1 VKTRTVLGSIF
12 ASIAVLVIG
21 WQAGNAATIAAS
33 QASASATTG
42 GATGAASTDS
52 TAGST
57 TSSTGSTSS
66 KSKSKSTSSS
76 SSASSKDG
84 TYNGTTVQTEFGPM
98 QVAIVVSNGKI
109 SDVKPLQ
116 LTNADGRS
124 QQISNYAVPI
134 LRSEVL
140 SAQSAKVASVGGAT
154 YTSDGYLQSL
164 QSAIDKAGL

>member
-57 TSSTGSTSS
+57 TSSAGSTSS
-66 KSKSKSTSSS
+66 KSKTSSSS